1 MKLTRFILFMS
12 VAMLV
17 TSCNFF
23 KKQKL
28 FSKDVDTLLTQSPA
42 MVEAVE
48 DTVEIEQIVAETEP
62 VDLYNEPR
70 IGYSTDRYYMI
81 VGSFLSEKLAMKYAN
96 TILDMGY
103 KPQVIYSSSSGYYRV
118 SAKSY
123 TDFKTAVSDIPVFR
137 EAVTNRAWV
146 HVKK

>member
-62 VDLYNEPR
+62 VDLNNETR

-103 KPQVIYSSSSGYYRV
+103 KPQVIYSSSAGYYRV

-123 TDFKTAVSDIPVFR
+123 TDFKTAVNDIPVFR
-137 EAVTNRAWV
+137 EAVTSRAWV